1 MRVPADSRQKRD
13 DKIVVKREKLITKS
27 VGAQRRVLM
36 RQSFALLLSF
46 FTFSFLLF
54 TPVLF
59 AQKGEH
65 YNSPLYSPKTYDPAE
80 FGSTTGLPDT
90 LKTVGIE
97 QKLGD
102 QLPLD
107 TELKDEDGKP
117 VKLGTYFS
125 SGRPVVLTFVYYECP
140 MLCNQVLNGLTGT
153 LKGISFDAG
162 KEFDVVAISFD
173 ARENEKP
180 DLAKN
185 KKANYLERYGRAGT
199 EKGWH
204 FLTGSQEAIDKV
216 TSAAGFSYKWDEK
229 SDQFAHAAGVMV
241 VTPDGKLSRYY
252 YGIDYSPKDVKFGI
266 IESAESKVGS
276 ASEKLLLYCYHY
288 DPSTGKYGFAILR
301 VIRIFGVLTLL
312 CMGTMIFAFWRRN
325 KKKELTNEMNSE

>member
-1 MRVPADSRQKRD
+1 
-13 DKIVVKREKLITKS
+13 
-27 VGAQRRVLM
+27 VLLLA
-36 RQSFALLLSF
+36 SSAPSFFALFLSF
-46 FTFSFLLF
+46 FFFLLPLS
-54 TPVLF
+54 TV
-59 AQKGEH
+59 AQRVEH
-65 YNSPLYSPKTYDPAE
+65 YNSPLYSPKTYDPNE
-80 FGSTTGLPDT
+80 FAATTGMPDA

-107 TELKDEDGKP
+107 TELKDEDGKT
-117 VKLGTYFS
+117 VKLGTYFNT
-125 SGRPVVLTFVYYECP
+125 GRPVILALVYYECP

-173 ARENEKP
+173 ARENDKP

-185 KKANYLERYGRAGT
+185 KKASYMERYGRPGT

-204 FLTGSQEAIDKV
+204 FLTGTQDAIDKV

-229 SDQFAHAAGVMV
+229 SEQFAHAAGVMI
-241 VTPDGKLSRYY
+241 VTPDGKMSRYF
-252 YGIDYSPKDVKFGI
+252 YGIDYAPKDVKFGI
-266 IESAESKVGS
+266 IDSAESKVGS

-288 DPSTGKYGFAILR
+288 DPATGKYGFAILR
-301 VIRIFGVLTLL
+301 VMRIFGVLTLL
-312 CMGTMIFAFWRRN
+312 GMGTMIFALWKKN
-325 KKKELTNEMNSE
+325 KKRVESGEQPPATDN